1 MNRTAL
7 KTILTPMAITRLALG
22 WVGVI
27 LLTALQGLLHPP
39 VPTVA
44 LILVLAA
51 IVAVILFAAFGV
63 VHEAEALAHRL
74 GDPYGSLVLT
84 LSIVI
89 IEVVLIAAVMLGPGD
104 HATIARDSVT
114 AVMMIIMNLVVGTCL
129 LVGALKHRYLEHN
142 RTGTSTYLGMIVLL
156 VVLAFVLPTVA
167 GTQGGYTRAQ
177 AIPIIVITIALY
189 AFFLARQMGP
199 AAGDYHEVDRR
210 FTAQSVADE
219 PARAPIGQVLRS
231 HRSEILIRLV
241 VLVATMLPIVL
252 MSHHMAELLDDGLG
266 RAGAP
271 IALAGM
277 FHRGG

>member
-89 IEVVLIAAVMLGPGD
+89 IEVVLIAAVMLGESLAGY
-104 HATIARDSVT
+104 HA
-114 AVMMIIMNLVVGTCL
+114 VG
-129 LVGALKHRYLEHN
+129 G
-142 RTGTSTYLGMIVLL
+142 VLTVAG
-156 VVLAFVLPTVA
+156 VVLAELWKTPL
-167 GTQGGYTRAQ
+167 GGWR
-177 AIPIIVITIALY
+177 
-189 AFFLARQMGP
+189 
-199 AAGDYHEVDRR
+199 
-210 FTAQSVADE
+210 TASA
-219 PARAPIGQVLRS
+219 
-231 HRSEILIRLV
+231 
-241 VLVATMLPIVL
+241 
-252 MSHHMAELLDDGLG
+252 
-266 RAGAP
+266 
-271 IALAGM
+271 
-277 FHRGG
+277 